1 MCVFCEIVKGN
12 IPSAKVYEDDDVLAI
27 LDISQ
32 TTKGHILVMPK
43 KHYETFLDMPEE
55 EFASLMKI
63 VRNLAGQITKN
74 LHANG
79 CNVLI
84 NTKEAAGQ
92 TVMHTHVH
100 IIPRYDAN
108 DTIEISFKENKLDL
122 SEVLKEI
129 KG

>member
-1 MCVFCEIVKGN
+1 MKQTDNSRLKALFKLMETETDQYGPLLKQALA
-12 IPSAKVYEDDDVLAI
+12 SAIKANPDEVQRTL
-27 LDISQ
+27 
-32 TTKGHILVMPK
+32 
-43 KHYETFLDMPEE
+43 EE